1 MRRISRGLLRTL
13 RPLRAVRLL
22 ALCAFIILLIP
33 SSTIPL
39 GDPWRRIGFLVG
51 ARHFDYVGWEV
62 RALAAKAG
70 AMLWGFHP
78 FMSEADRTALVR
90 AYFADL
96 DRAIRLDAQ
105 IAGVYAESDDAGA
118 RSAAL
123 RAERDAL
130 RDSLSQRQTLV
141 ESILEGQVSAAL
153 VDQGFGLGGQVLP
166 PVLMR
171 FTETPQFLVVSPRE
185 RIGFEIGFS
194 LHPISVDEAA
204 QLEARVE
211 AAGDYA
217 ALVVPIG
224 GMALY
229 PAMVL
234 ERPSIPAVVDTFA
247 HEWLHHYLFFF
258 PLGLNYD
265 FNNETRIINETTAT
279 LFGQEMARI
288 VLARYYPDLAVDP
301 APSRAK
307 QQGDPF
313 DFGAAL
319 DETRRTVD
327 DLLAAGRVEEAE
339 AYMEERRA
347 LFVANGYLIRRLN
360 QAFFAFYGGY
370 QTGAPGAGGGDPIG
384 AAVRAIR
391 AASPSILAWI
401 ETMRGITTRAE
412 LMTHL
417 QRTQLKVIDQTP
429 IGLMGKFKT
438 G

>member
-1 MRRISRGLLRTL
+1 MRRILRGLFRGI
-13 RPLRAVRLL
+13 RLL

-33 SSTIPL
+33 ASAIPL
-39 GDPWRRIGFLVG
+39 GDPWRRIGFIIG
-51 ARHFDYVGWEV
+51 SRHFDYVGWEV
-62 RALAAKAG
+62 SALAAKAG
-70 AMLWGFHP
+70 AALWGVHP

-96 DRAIRLDAQ
+96 DRAIRLDSQ

-118 RSAAL
+118 DSAAL

-130 RDSLSQRQTLV
+130 RESLADRQTLV

-171 FTETPQFLVVSPRE
+171 FTEPPQFLVVSPRE

-194 LHPISVDEAA
+194 LHPISVDDAA
-204 QLEARVE
+204 ELEARVE
-211 AAGDYA
+211 AAGDYS

-234 ERPSIPAVVDTFA
+234 ERPSIPAVADTFA

-265 FNNETRIINETTAT
+265 FDNETRIINETTAT
-279 LFGQEMARI
+279 LFGQEMARLI
-288 VLARYYPDLAVDP
+288 LDRYYPDLAVDP
-301 APSRAK
+301 PPSRAK
-307 QQGDPF
+307 QGEPF

-391 AASPSILAWI
+391 DASPSILAWI
-401 ETMRGITTRAE
+401 ETMRVITTRAE
-412 LMTHL
+412 LL
-417 QRTQLKVIDQTP
+417 AVAESVGFSSDLVDE
-429 IGLMGKFKT
+429 
-438 G
+438 

>member
-1 MRRISRGLLRTL
+1 MRRIIRLVF
-13 RPLRAVRLL
+13 RALRLL

-39 GDPWRRIGFLVG
+39 GDPWRRIGFIVG

-62 RALAAKAG
+62 SALAAKAE
-70 AMLWGFHP
+70 AALWGVHP
-78 FMSEADRTALVR
+78 FMTEADRTALVR

-96 DRAIRLDAQ
+96 DRAIRLDSQ
-105 IAGVYAESDDAGA
+105 IAGVYAESDAPDTE
-118 RSAAL
+118 SSAL

-130 RDSLSQRQTLV
+130 RASLTDRQTLV

-153 VDQGFGLGGQVLP
+153 VEQGFGVGGQILP

-171 FTETPQFLVVSPRE
+171 FTETPQFLVVSPRD

-211 AAGDYA
+211 ATDEYA

-234 ERPSIPAVVDTFA
+234 ERPSIPTVADTFA

-265 FNNETRIINETTAT
+265 FDNETRIINETTAT
-279 LFGQEMARI
+279 LFGQEMARLI
-288 VLARYYPDLAVDP
+288 LDRYYPDLALDRP
-301 APSRAK
+301 PDRAK
-307 QQGDPF
+307 QGDPF

-327 DLLAAGRVEEAE
+327 DLLAEGRIDEAE
-339 AYMEERRA
+339 AYMEERRG

-391 AASPSILAWI
+391 DASPSIRTWI
-401 ETMRGITTRAE
+401 ETMRGITTRA
-412 LMTHL
+412 
-417 QRTQLKVIDQTP
+417 QLLDAAESVGFRPDSAD
-429 IGLMGKFKT
+429 G
-438 G
+438 

>member
-1 MRRISRGLLRTL
+1 MRRFLRRLSRAL
-13 RPLRAVRLL
+13 RLL

-39 GDPWRRIGFLVG
+39 SDPWRRIGFIVG

-62 RALAAKAG
+62 SALAAKAV
-70 AMLWGFHP
+70 AALWGVHP

-105 IAGVYAESDDAGA
+105 IAGIYAESDDADA
-118 RSAAL
+118 DSAAL

-130 RDSLSQRQTLV
+130 RAALAERQTLV

-153 VDQGFGLGGQVLP
+153 VEQGFGLGGQILP

-171 FTETPQFLVVSPRE
+171 FTETPQFLVVSPRS
-185 RIGFEIGFS
+185 RIAFEIGFS
-194 LHPISVDEAA
+194 LHPLSVNEAA
-204 QLEARVE
+204 RLEAQVE

-234 ERPSIPAVVDTFA
+234 ERPSIPTVLDTFA

-265 FNNETRIINETTAT
+265 FDSETRIINETTAT
-279 LFGQEMARI
+279 LFGQEMARL
-288 VLARYYPDLAVDP
+288 VLARYYPDLAFE
-301 APSRAK
+301 ASLSRAK
-307 QQGDPF
+307 TQPAF

-327 DLLAAGRVEEAE
+327 ALLAEGRVDEAE

-347 LFVANGYLIRRLN
+347 LFVANGYPIRRLN

-391 AASPSILAWI
+391 DASPSILAWI

-412 LMTHL
+412 LL
-417 QRTQLKVIDQTP
+417 AAAESVGFEPDSAA
-429 IGLMGKFKT
+429 G
-438 G
+438 

>member
-1 MRRISRGLLRTL
+1 MRRIIRLVFRTL
-13 RPLRAVRLL
+13 RLL
-22 ALCAFIILLIP
+22 ALSAFIILLIP

-39 GDPWRRIGFLVG
+39 GDPWRRIGFIIG
-51 ARHFDYVGWEV
+51 SRHFDYVGWEV
-62 RALAAKAG
+62 SALAAKAET
-70 AMLWGFHP
+70 ALWGVHP
-78 FMSEADRTALVR
+78 FMTEDERTAQVR

-96 DRAIRLDAQ
+96 DRAIRLDSQ
-105 IAGVYAESDDAGA
+105 IAGVYAESDTPDSESG
-118 RSAAL
+118 AL

-130 RDSLSQRQTLV
+130 RDSLTDRQTLV

-153 VDQGFGLGGQVLP
+153 VEQGFGVGGQILP

-171 FTETPQFLVVSPRE
+171 FTETPQFLVVSPRD

-194 LHPISVDEAA
+194 LHPISVDQAA

-211 AAGDYA
+211 ATDEYA

-234 ERPSIPAVVDTFA
+234 ERPSIPAVADTFA

-265 FNNETRIINETTAT
+265 FDNETRIINETTAT
-279 LFGQEMARI
+279 LFGQEMARLI
-288 VLARYYPDLAVDP
+288 LDRYYPDLALDRP
-301 APSRAK
+301 PDRAK
-307 QQGDPF
+307 QGDPF

-327 DLLAAGRVEEAE
+327 DLLAAGRIDEAE
-339 AYMEERRA
+339 AYMEERRG

-391 AASPSILAWI
+391 DESPSILAWI

-412 LMTHL
+412 LLEMAES
-417 QRTQLKVIDQTP
+417 D
-429 IGLMGKFKT
+429 G
-438 G
+438 